1 LMLRACGAVLLA
13 LGAAGCNSA
22 QIGRSRVDS
31 TLAAFIPP
39 DATVLAGVRMDQV
52 RATPIF
58 QKMTVQKQ
66 FPRLDEFARATG
78 FDPRKDVRDLLI
90 GSNGRDTV
98 VAARGTFNLKSGEG
112 ATKTTYKG
120 YTLYQRDQ
128 GGVALIDSTTA
139 VAGNLTAVHAAID
152 RFKAGDR
159 TGPRSLLARA
169 GEIAAENQVWSVSN
183 AFDNL
188 MIGRF
193 PQDGNAAGVGR
204 MLGSLEN
211 TTAAADLRSGVRGYL
226 NGLCRTDQ
234 DAKNL
239 GDSAR
244 GLVGLGRLSVPDNQP
259 ELLKLWDGIKVD
271 QQQRTVK
278 ITVAIP
284 QDLVDKLVEMFA
296 KRLRIAKDDQS
307 PAGDSPGDAAAVC
320 GFFGGGIPSPRIELP
335 PSLI

>member
-1 LMLRACGAVLLA
+1 MLRAYGAVLLA

-31 TLAAFIPP
+31 TLAAFMPP

-52 RATPIF
+52 RTTPLY
-58 QKMTVQKQ
+58 QKMSARTH
-66 FPRLDEFARATG
+66 FERLDEFARETG

-139 VAGNLTAVHAAID
+139 VAGSLTAVHTAID

-169 GEIAAENQVWSVSN
+169 GEITVQNQVWSVSN

-239 GDSAR
+239 GDTAR

-284 QDLVDKLVEMFA
+284 QDLVDKLVEMFGSGSG
-296 KRLRIAKDDQS
+296 LRKMIS
-307 PAGDSPGDAAAVC
+307 RPRVIRPAMRRPSAASWAVESHL
-320 GFFGGGIPSPRIELP
+320 PELNFRP
-335 PSLI
+335 H